1 MSKYDEYNYNIKIE
15 ENNKID
21 NINNIKY
28 INDDFIYKEEI
39 DYVKINKYNDITSF
53 SDLISSIQSGR
64 RNRSNNLSAQQLQ
77 TSRQL
82 LSGQSQQQGQRQSN
96 INQTTISQPSAP
108 QTTSQ
113 QITTSQTIT
122 PQSTTSQQALNSRT
136 ATTGWSPTSIAGVVY
151 KFNRGVVGIDRDG
164 NVTERVLDGTWDH
177 HSEVTAEIGNLTNL
191 SPTERY
197 TRPFENGL
205 LASEGGTLIIQL
217 EGDSALVYLPNEL
230 TDEQLTKLNL
240 EITPRSNFAISFTH
254 DGNIYEDD
262 NINGQALIS
271 FCQNLVSSLSRSSR

>member
-113 QITTSQTIT
+113 QTTTSQTIT

-230 TDEQLTKLNL
+230 TEEQLTKLNL